1 MIGLVVQSKSLSQ
14 TVFMSLRIAQYT
26 ANLQHS
32 QQATLN
38 TTVTPI
44 VFTAQ
49 CCCEVLSNKHA
60 NCPWTCID

>member
-1 MIGLVVQSKSLSQ
+1 
-14 TVFMSLRIAQYT
+14 MSLRIAQYT